1 MLFVIHCFKDFD
13 GFPQCSFPV
22 EDLNP
27 TRRDKMVRLGQRFIY
42 ERIFSILFSLKA
54 EMGNGYLTASPSLMT
69 TGNCELILLL

>member
-1 MLFVIHCFKDFD
+1 
-13 GFPQCSFPV
+13 
-22 EDLNP
+22 
-27 TRRDKMVRLGQRFIY
+27 MVRLGQRFIY